1 MNSEKVSKILIID
14 DSPIDINIIN
24 KILKEEYKTF
34 FAKDGYKGIE
44 VALKEL
50 PDIILID
57 IMMPGM
63 DGYDVCRNLKN
74 YPETKDIPI
83 VFITAKDE
91 TEFEEK
97 GLKAG
102 AIDYIIKPFNPNV
115 LKLRIKNHVE
125 LKRSKDLLRQMSYID
140 GLTGIYNRRLFDQ
153 TIEREWRRAIRNS
166 SEISLIMID
175 IDYFKK
181 YNDTYGH
188 IEGDNCLK
196 KISKVLTTGVKRAGD
211 FCARYGGEEFVI
223 LLPDTRLE
231 NAEDIAGKIRKNV
244 EDLRIEHRDSEI
256 SDFVTISLGVASK
269 IPEIN
274 DADYSILIESADKAL
289 YFAKNNGRNRVE
301 KINI

>member
-1 MNSEKVSKILIID
+1 
-14 DSPIDINIIN
+14 
-24 KILKEEYKTF
+24 
-34 FAKDGYKGIE
+34 
-44 VALKEL
+44 
-50 PDIILID
+50 
-57 IMMPGM
+57 MMPGM

>member
-63 DGYDVCRNLKN
+63 DGYDVCRNLKS

-115 LKLRIKNHVE
+115 LKLRIKNHVD

-181 YNDTYGH
+181 YNDKYGH

-223 LLPDTRLE
+223 LLPDTELE
-231 NAEDIAGKIRKNV
+231 NAENIAGKIRKNV

-274 DADYSILIESADKAL
+274 DSDYSILIESADKAL